1 MSTSRSPKPEA
12 DTADARLLALV
23 DHDLRSPLL
32 NLSMAVNLL
41 AQGEPSADLNADL
54 ARIMSESID
63 RLGLLTRDLL
73 AFAHVRLGTHA
84 PLEPREVDLAVT
96 IRTALAELT
105 PSFPNHV
112 LDVTPAEDARG
123 SFDPV
128 RIVQLVRTFLGLALR
143 CAPPRSTV
151 AITTHASPSGLTVE
165 ARIPGSALVG
175 ERGGEAGLHLVQQ
188 LATLHGA
195 TVQVIPAADGA
206 TFTLQ
211 LPRAAAE

>member
-1 MSTSRSPKPEA
+1 MDSSRSPKPEA
-12 DTADARLLALV
+12 DSADARLLALV

-63 RLGLLTRDLL
+63 RVGLLTRDLL

-84 PLEPREVDLAVT
+84 PLDRREVDLTAA
-96 IRTALAELT
+96 IGTALAELA

-112 LDVTPAEDARG
+112 LDVTHADNARG
-123 SFDPV
+123 SFDPG
-128 RIVQLVRTFLGLALR
+128 RIVQLVRTFIGLALR
-143 CAPPRSTV
+143 CAPPRSTIR
-151 AITTHASPSGLTVE
+151 ITTQSSASHLTLE
-165 ARIPGSALVG
+165 ARIPGTGVAS

-195 TVQVIPAADGA
+195 TVEVVPDAEGT
-206 TFTLQ
+206 TFTLR
-211 LPRAAAE
+211 LPRAE